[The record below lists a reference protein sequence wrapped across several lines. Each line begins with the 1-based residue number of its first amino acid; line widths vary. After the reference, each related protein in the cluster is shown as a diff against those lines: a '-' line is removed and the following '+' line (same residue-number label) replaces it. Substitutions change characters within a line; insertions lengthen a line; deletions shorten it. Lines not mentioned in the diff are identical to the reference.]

1 MYLLQPTKRY
11 LRDTNLNIA
20 YIIIKITYLTPG
32 GSLII
37 DAVILPVNVVTTN
50 KVNIAN
56 PNKAI
61 F

>member
-1 MYLLQPTKRY
+1 M
-11 LRDTNLNIA
+11 A
-20 YIIIKITYLTPG
+20 YTFIKITYLTPG
-32 GSLII
+32 GSLMI

-56 PNKAI
+56 PKRAI